1 MIRFVSLDQDS
12 TYSPLGPRSRW
23 DCFKPVY
30 DNSQFLWLFPQQ
42 FCYII
47 YSFLKS
53 RQNFDYSVITCFVLN
68 TYRTRSSSTSNLK
81 IVSWSR
87 LKLSFV
93 RDFCSCSESCILVFS
108 RIKPY
113 STAALKL
120 ITTHLDSSL
129 DTHHLCFGSLV
140 EEGTDGIYYA
150 IAFSYYGLRHCL
162 LRYFIHLKC
171 HIIPASIYKA
181 NN

>member
-1 MIRFVSLDQDS
+1 M
-12 TYSPLGPRSRW
+12 
-23 DCFKPVY
+23 Y

-53 RQNFDYSVITCFVLN
+53 RQNFDYSVYNMFCAQYLQDQEQFHIKP
-68 TYRTRSSSTSNLK
+68 K

-93 RDFCSCSESCILVFS
+93 WDYCSCSESCILVFS

-113 STAALKL
+113 STAGLKL
-120 ITTHLDSSL
+120 ITSHLDSSL
-129 DTHHLCFGSLV
+129 DTDHPCYGSLV

-150 IAFSYYGLRHCL
+150 IALSYYGLRHCL